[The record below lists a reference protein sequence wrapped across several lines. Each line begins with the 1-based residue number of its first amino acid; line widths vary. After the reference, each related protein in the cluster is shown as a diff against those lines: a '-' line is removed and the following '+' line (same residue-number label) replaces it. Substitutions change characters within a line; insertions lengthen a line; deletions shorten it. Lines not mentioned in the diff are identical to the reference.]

1 MTHSCWAQIRVEDD
15 QTDVASWLS
24 GLLKRN
30 AKCAYLKQYGSPAS
44 LRDFREQVPVCSYE
58 NLLPYIDQI
67 QAGEADVLF
76 SGTPVAYERTGG
88 SSGGSK
94 LIPYT
99 EAGLNDF
106 QKNILPWLAH
116 TVRRHRITGR
126 AYFSISPATRVPE
139 FIGTVPVGLSDAA
152 YLGDEAGYALMQG
165 TAVPLEVAG
174 IEDVAVWRGKTLE
187 RLCAAR
193 DLQLISVW
201 SPTFILRLLDGI
213 TNTSELWPQLKVISC
228 WASGPAQR
236 YIEELRRL
244 FPHAAIEPKGLL
256 STEAAVTVPNE
267 ECQPVLARRGYF
279 EFLREGR
286 LYSEN
291 ELSID
296 DEYEVLVTTASGL
309 YRYTTGDRVRY
320 KGLSSSGRPILD
332 FVGRDS
338 LTSDLVGEKLTEAF
352 VGKCLQ
358 ILRGFAMLVPD
369 FGKPGYVLISENEQ
383 GASDVAILD
392 EQLCRN
398 SQYAYARKLGQLAS
412 LRALRH
418 PSPFSV
424 VETVMNQRGVRLGDV
439 KPTAL
444 RNEDY
449 WLPLFQRSCA

>member
-1 MTHSCWAQIRVEDD
+1 MTHGCWAKIPAEQEPSDAA
-15 QTDVASWLS
+15 TWLS
-24 GLLKRN
+24 SLLERN

-44 LRDFREQVPVCSYE
+44 LRGFREQVPVCSYDD
-58 NLLPYIDQI
+58 LLPYIDRI
-67 QAGEADVLF
+67 QDGEADVLF
-76 SGTPVAYERTGG
+76 SGVPVAYERTGG

-94 LIPYT
+94 LIPYA

-116 TVRRHRITGR
+116 TVRRHRIDGR

-139 FIGTVPVGLSDAA
+139 MIGTVPVGLPDAA
-152 YLGDEAGYALMQG
+152 YLGNEAGYALMQG
-165 TAVPLEVAG
+165 TAVPLEVAD
-174 IEDVAVWRGKTLE
+174 IEDVAVWREKTIE
-187 RLCAAR
+187 HLCAAR

-201 SPTFILRLLDGI
+201 SPTYILRLLDGI
-213 TNTSELWPQLKVISC
+213 TNTSELWPKLKVVSC

-256 STEAAVTVPNE
+256 STEAVVTVPDE
-267 ECQPVLARRGYF
+267 QCQPVLVRRGYF
-279 EFLREGR
+279 EFLKEGR
-286 LYSEN
+286 LHAEN
-291 ELSID
+291 ELSVD

-309 YRYTTGDRVRY
+309 YRYLTGDRVLY
-320 KGLSSSGRPILD
+320 KGLGSSGQPVLD

-352 VGKCLQ
+352 VGKCLK
-358 ILRGFAMLVPD
+358 ILSGFAMLVPD
-369 FGKPGYVLISENEQ
+369 FEKPGYVLISESEQ
-383 GASDVAILD
+383 GATDVAYLD
-392 EQLCRN
+392 ALLCSN

-412 LRALRH
+412 LRTLRH

-424 VETVMNQRGVRLGDV
+424 VETVMRQRGVRLGDV

-444 RNEDY
+444 RNEEF
-449 WLPLFQRSCA
+449 WLSLFQRSCA